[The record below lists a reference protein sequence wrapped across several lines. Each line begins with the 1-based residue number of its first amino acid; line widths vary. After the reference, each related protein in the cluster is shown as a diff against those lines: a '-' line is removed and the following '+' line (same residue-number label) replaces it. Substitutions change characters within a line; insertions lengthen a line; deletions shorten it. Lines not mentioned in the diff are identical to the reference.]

1 MSSAETIAPGPI
13 PGERATAKLYV
24 AGDSPQSALALANL
38 RTAFETV
45 PDENL
50 PTLEVIDIYDSPLEA
65 MGDGVIVTP
74 TLILDYLG
82 TRRILFGELSDPQQ
96 TSAVLAS
103 LIRSRLAA
111 TQSP

>member
-1 MSSAETIAPGPI
+1 MSSAETTAPGPI
-13 PGERATAKLYV
+13 PGERATAKLYI
-24 AGDSPQSALALANL
+24 AGDSPQSASALANL

-65 MGDGVIVTP
+65 MRDGVIVTP

-82 TRRILFGELSDPQQ
+82 KRRILFGELSDPHK
-96 TSAVLAS
+96 TGAVLAS
-103 LIRSRLAA
+103 LTRSPLAA
-111 TQSP
+111 THTP

>member
-45 PDENL
+45 PEENR
-50 PTLEVIDIYDSPLEA
+50 PTIEIIDIYDSPLEA
-65 MGDGVIVTP
+65 LGDGVIVTP
-74 TLILDYLG
+74 TLIFEYLG
-82 TRRILFGELSDPQQ
+82 KRRVIFGELSDPQQ
-96 TSAVLAS
+96 TGAVLAS
-103 LIRSRLAA
+103 LTRSRQAGRHS
-111 TQSP
+111 T